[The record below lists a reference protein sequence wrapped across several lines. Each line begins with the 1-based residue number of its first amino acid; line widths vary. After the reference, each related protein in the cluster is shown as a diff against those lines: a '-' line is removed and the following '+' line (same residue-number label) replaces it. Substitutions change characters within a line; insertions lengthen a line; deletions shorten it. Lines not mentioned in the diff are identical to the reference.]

1 MAQKSQKQKVGQR
14 NKKQMQRQKGVTII
28 IPLKVEFNRGKKH
41 LKSDKGI
48 HFILI
53 QDPICT
59 KRLVHT

>member
-28 IPLKVEFNRGKKH
+28 IPVKVEFNRGKKH

-48 HFILI
+48 LFILI
-53 QDPICT
+53 QDPIYT
-59 KRLVHT
+59 KHLVHT